1 MCKRVYLEAHGSREL
16 ESLTIMQETVAA
28 SRNSIEEV
36 TESLHLDL
44 QVLGRET

>member
-1 MCKRVYLEAHGSREL
+1 MCKRVSLANHGSRGL
-16 ESLTIMQETVAA
+16 ESLTVLLEIVAA
-28 SRNSIEEV
+28 DRHSIEEV